1 MAQAF
6 SALTASPGARA
17 YYDQQRA
24 KGCNHND
31 ALRRLASRLV
41 AILHGCLK
49 TRTPYNEAT
58 AWSHRE
64 NLSQTRTA
72 A

>member
-6 SALTASPGARA
+6 CALKYSPGARA
-17 YYDQQRA
+17 CYDQQRA
-24 KGCNHND
+24 KGSNHND
-31 ALRRLASRLV
+31 ALRRVASRLV

-49 TRTPYNEAT
+49 TRTLYNEAT

-64 NLSQTRTA
+64 NPSQTRTA